1 MFAIRLENVTKKYI
15 VSHEKEALVRH
26 ILPHFLRIKTYEELE
41 ALKDINLLI
50 PSGQTLG
57 ILGRN
62 GAGKTTLL
70 NIISK
75 VTFPSQG
82 KVSVNGKVSC
92 LVGLGAGFHPELTGE
107 ENIYINGVM
116 LGLKIKEIKDRF
128 KEIVDFAELGN
139 FINAPLQT
147 YSQGMFMRLG
157 FAIAINVN
165 FDILLMDEIL
175 TVGDIYFQNKCIN
188 KIKELKQKKKTII
201 MVSQS
206 PSILNELCDR
216 VILLENGRI
225 VKDGLPHKVGQ
236 LYQEMMSSSR
246 QVQSLSIVDRG
257 SQANLSNLF
266 QKEYLKTWRVCRD
279 NWGTISGTKEVE
291 IIEVMILNSLGKD
304 THIFKTGEK
313 MLIKVIFFAHKEIDN
328 PHFGVA
334 IFRED
339 GTYVYG
345 PNTRF
350 DGFTFDKLKK
360 GEGEFSIEYKNLNLL
375 PGKYHVSVAIWPEDE
390 SFAYDYHEAYYKF
403 EVISEKKDHGIFYLE
418 HKWNWRLP

>member
-1 MFAIRLENVTKKYI
+1 MMFAVKLENVSKKYI

-41 ALKDINLLI
+41 ALKDINLFV
-50 PSGQTLG
+50 PYGETLG

-82 KVSVNGKVSC
+82 KVFVNGRVSC
-92 LVGLGAGFHPELTGE
+92 MVGLGAGFHPELTGE

-116 LGLKIKEIKDRF
+116 LGLKIKEIKERF

-147 YSQGMFMRLG
+147 YSQGMYMRLG

-165 FDILLMDEIL
+165 FDILLIDEIL
-175 TVGDIYFQNKCIN
+175 TVGDLYFQNKCIN
-188 KIKELKQKKKTII
+188 KIKELKQKQKTII

-216 VILLENGRI
+216 VILLDKGRI
-225 VKDGLPHKVGQ
+225 IKEGLPQKVGE
-236 LYQEMMSSSR
+236 LYHEMMVVGEQAVFLESKESESISS
-246 QVQSLSIVDRG
+246 
-257 SQANLSNLF
+257 NF
-266 QKEYLKTWRVCRD
+266 PQKEYFKNWRVSSD
-279 NWGTISGTKEVE
+279 SWGTISGTKEIE
-291 IIEVMILNSLGKD
+291 ITEVRILNSEGKKEN
-304 THIFKTGEK
+304 IFKTGEK
-313 MLIKVIFFAHKEIDN
+313 MLVKVDFFVHKEIEN

-334 IFRED
+334 VFRED

-350 DGFTFDKLKK
+350 DGFTFEKLKK
-360 GEGEFSIEYKNLNLL
+360 GKGEFSIEYKNLNLL
-375 PGKYHVSVAIWPEDE
+375 PGKYRISVAIWPEDE

-403 EVISEKKDHGIFYLE
+403 EVISDKKDHGMFYLE

>member
-1 MFAIRLENVTKKYI
+1 MFAVKLENVSKKYI

-41 ALKDINLLI
+41 ALRDINLFI

-70 NIISK
+70 NIISR

-82 KVSVNGKVSC
+82 KVFVNGRVSC
-92 LVGLGAGFHPELTGE
+92 MVGLGAGFHPELTGE
-107 ENIYINGVM
+107 ENIYMNGVM
-116 LGLKIKEIKDRF
+116 LGLKIKEIKERF

-139 FINAPLQT
+139 FINAPLLT
-147 YSQGMFMRLG
+147 YSQGMYMRLG

-165 FDILLMDEIL
+165 FDILLIDEIL
-175 TVGDIYFQNKCIN
+175 TVGDLYFQNKCIN
-188 KIKELKQKKKTII
+188 KIKEFKQKQKTII
-201 MVSQS
+201 IVSQS
-206 PSILNELCDR
+206 PSLLNELCDR
-216 VILLENGRI
+216 VILLEKGRI
-225 VKDGLPHKVGQ
+225 IKEGLPQKVGE
-236 LYQEMMSSSR
+236 LYHEMMFVGEQAVPLESKESESISS
-246 QVQSLSIVDRG
+246 
-257 SQANLSNLF
+257 NF
-266 QKEYLKTWRVCRD
+266 PQKEYFRKNWRVSCN
-279 NWGTISGTKEVE
+279 NWGTISGTKEAE
-291 IIEVMILNSLGKD
+291 ITKVMILNSQGKE
-304 THIFKTGEK
+304 THIFKTGER
-313 MLIKVIFFAHKEIDN
+313 MLVRINFFVRREIEN

-350 DGFTFDKLKK
+350 DGLHIERLKK

-375 PGKYHVSVAIWPEDE
+375 SGKYHISVAIWPEDE

-403 EVISEKKDHGIFYLE
+403 EVVSEKKDHGMFYLE
-418 HKWNWRLP
+418 HNWRWRLP